1 MNTIVDT
8 SVWSLALRRKV
19 QDLNAAEKATV
30 AELTELIKEGRARI
44 IGLIRQEL
52 LSGIK
57 TSLQYE
63 KLRVTLRSFPDEPIG
78 TSDYEAA
85 AKASNDCRSKGVT
98 VSIID
103 ILICAIALARDWSIL
118 TSDPDFKDYARILP
132 ISLHTPRNLAEFFA
146 SSPLRGARVRIKR
159 SNRKPR
165 KIEL

>member
-57 TSLQYE
+57 TSAQYE
-63 KLRVTLRSFPDEPIG
+63 KLRATLRSFPDEPID

-103 ILICAIALARDWSIL
+103 ILICAIALARDWSIF
-118 TSDPDFKDYARILP
+118 TSDPDFKDYARFLP
-132 ISLHTPRNLAEFFA
+132 IRLHTPR
-146 SSPLRGARVRIKR
+146 K
-159 SNRKPR
+159 
-165 KIEL
+165 